1 MCDMSWYS
9 LKTRFA
15 PHLEKCM
22 GMGRNSSRVASRRLA
37 TKESSYRCASE
48 ETVCWQSVSYINYL
62 LAFGSELKYRTIG
75 VTLGFSLKCYLGR
88 VAMRRR
94 RTMMT
99 SGWNRASVETE
110 GGGTGILPGG
120 ADWPQDFLQLFIL
133 LRSYTMCCQW
143 RWTGQYVLVPA
154 VLPK

>member
-1 MCDMSWYS
+1 MQCLHSYS
-9 LKTRFA
+9 RFA

-37 TKESSYRCASE
+37 TKESSYRCAS
-48 ETVCWQSVSYINYL
+48 VDIILLPNWKLFQCLSV
-62 LAFGSELKYRTIG
+62 FGSELKYSTG
-75 VTLGFSLKCYLGR
+75 SHWGFPLKCCLGR
-88 VAMRRR
+88 VVMRRR

-99 SGWNRASVETE
+99 SGWSRASVETE

-143 RWTGQYVLVPA
+143 RWTGKSVLVPA